1 MVERTRIIPKQK
13 PPPDPKNNFERG
25 VNFLKNFYSGI
36 RDAGIE
42 TRDAYRKFAEAKK
55 PVQIPGTNTYT
66 IPLDYNQDTLRF
78 IGNKLARGYEETADI
93 LQLPFEAAGQLGQ
106 YALGFEPTIG
116 SGVGLGDFFY
126 EPSEADLL
134 KIRDQLRPLEYDQAY
149 TIQDDVAFQNYLR
162 GQGYNIPD
170 ENFLID
176 RDILGFDTS
185 IANPDNYSDA
195 DLAFINN
202 FMKNQIQNPES
213 SYYVDLNLD
222 MEGEPRMAAD
232 GMEPYYRDV
241 ETMFDKY
248 LLDQREDFFNRVLEP
263 YFIEQY
269 DQKADILANQLN
281 ISPITARGLL
291 EGTGITD
298 MGLLNDLYYNQ
309 IQPFDYAT
317 KEGEE
322 FYTSPVMDFAGSAA
336 GLVKGFSDFKRL
348 KKIAERNLPG
358 GSRIGSFLDNIYPAT
373 FGQGIPAISKRFAGM
388 RPQYRFTSIPRGLFQ
403 LGTALTVPGAIMQNR
418 SNNPSDINYD
428 ELYEQ
433 QFNQ

>member
-13 PPPDPKNNFERG
+13 PPPDPKNNYERG
-25 VNFLKNFYSGI
+25 VNFLQNFYSGI

-55 PVQIPGTNTYT
+55 PVPISGTNTYT
-66 IPLDYNQDTLRF
+66 MPLDYNQDTLRY

-93 LQLPFEAAGQLGQ
+93 LQLPFEGIGQFVQ
-106 YALGFEPTIG
+106 SKLGFEPTIG

-176 RDILGFDTS
+176 RDVLGFDTS
-185 IANPDNYSDA
+185 IADPENFSETDI
-195 DLAFINN
+195 AFMEA
-202 FMKNQIQNPES
+202 FRKNQLNNPES
-213 SYYVDLNLD
+213 PYYVDLELD

-232 GMEPYYRDV
+232 GMEPYYKDV
-241 ETMFDKY
+241 DAMFDKY

-269 DQKADILANQLN
+269 NQNADILAKQLN
-281 ISPITARGLL
+281 ISPKTARGLL

-298 MGLLNDLYYNQ
+298 MGLLNDLFYDQ

-317 KEGEE
+317 QEGEE
-322 FYTSPVMDFAGSAA
+322 FYTSPVMDFVGSAA
-336 GLVKGFSDFKRL
+336 GLLKGYRDFNVLSKAA
-348 KKIAERNLPG
+348 KRNLPG
-358 GSRIGSFLDNIYPAT
+358 GSKLGAFLDNLYPAT
-373 FGQGIPAISKRFAGM
+373 FGRGIPAISKRFAGM
-388 RPQYRFTSIPRGLFQ
+388 RPEFRFTSLPRGAFQ
-403 LGTALTVPGAIMQNR
+403 TAAVLGLPEFIDNPPTD
-418 SNNPSDINYD
+418 PSDINYD

-433 QFNQ
+433 TFGQ